1 MRTGLKFTV
10 TLSHLLMLEATRKKC
25 QIYSLCLYATLVYL
39 HIVSKY
45 HSYTSITLQYTPY
58 IHVYDEMN
66 LCVTMENHIKIYI
79 ITCTHTRSVHN
90 YGLSH
95 CTWLYISNLD
105 YLSKDVIL

>member
-1 MRTGLKFTV
+1 
-10 TLSHLLMLEATRKKC
+10 MLEATCTRKKC
-25 QIYSLCLYATLVYL
+25 QIYSLYLRATLVDL

-45 HSYTSITLQYTPY
+45 NSYTSITLQYSPY
-58 IHVYDEMN
+58 IHVHEMN